1 MNVSKLSV
9 RISFAANS
17 PPIRHSSRELAT
29 SGRGGFVGFWQEASP
44 IFEGGFNTGRL
55 FGLCFYIDRFC
66 KEAQLF
72 VSGFLFVQGQS
83 KKFGCFFLSQQF
95 CKSLHRAVTSH
106 LIVFDT
112 LGRRDDPGIHYL
124 SRRILCDPFLAQYYF
139 HATFPS
145 LRSWEEG
152 RRSPNSH
159 TAAILEKFLLD
170 HPTVERPKK

>member
-1 MNVSKLSV
+1 LGYGCSLT
-9 RISFAANS
+9 R
-17 PPIRHSSRELAT
+17 REIDERQQALCPNKF
-29 SGRGGFVGFWQEASP
+29 RGQFP
-44 IFEGGFNTGRL
+44 TNPLNTGRL

-106 LIVFDT
+106 LIVFDA

-124 SRRILCDPFLAQYYF
+124 SRRILCGDPFLAQYYF

-170 HPTVERPKK
+170 HPTGERPKK